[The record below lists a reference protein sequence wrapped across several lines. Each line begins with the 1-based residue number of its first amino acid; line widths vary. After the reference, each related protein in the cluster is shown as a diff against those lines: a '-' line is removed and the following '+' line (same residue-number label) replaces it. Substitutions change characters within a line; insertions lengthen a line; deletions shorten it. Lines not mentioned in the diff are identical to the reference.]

1 MKKNLLSLAL
11 LVVTTL
17 IVTAQDKTV
26 LTAADYDQATK
37 ALGFNTNSLVY
48 RNNVRPNWLP
58 DGKFW
63 YVVSVPNGD
72 EYVLVDPK
80 NGGRKFGPDKKS
92 ILGSGGGN
100 EAATATRRRR
110 GGSNEMTSP
119 DGKKAAF
126 IKDWNLWVKDLE
138 TKKETQLTTDGVKD
152 FGYATDNAG
161 WTHSDRPIMLW
172 SPDSKKIATFQQD
185 QRHIKDMYLV
195 TTNVGAPKLEAWKY
209 PLPEDKEIIKIHRV
223 IIEVDVPKV
232 IRLKIPADDRRGSL
246 SDDISSGGPYDD
258 NEWNADGSKLAF
270 VSTSRDHKVEKVRI
284 ADAATGDVREVFE
297 ERVAT
302 QYESGQGSINWHFL
316 DKTNEIIWY
325 SERDDWGHQYLY
337 DATTGKLKNQ
347 ITKGAFVVTQ
357 LLKVDEENRTLY
369 FNANGREAGRDPY
382 FSHFYSVN
390 FDGSKLTLL
399 TPEDGNHNVSLSPDG
414 KYFVDNYSKPDVP
427 PVSVLRDMNGKLI
440 SNLEKA
446 DISALTATGWKA
458 PEPITVKSA
467 DSKWDLYGLVFT
479 PKNLDQT
486 KKYPIVNYIYPG
498 PQGGGVGSRS
508 FSPARSDHQA
518 LADLGFI
525 VVIIDGSCN
534 PDRSKSFHDACY
546 GDMGSNTLE
555 DQVAGLKQLAAK
567 RSYMDLNKVGV
578 WGHSGGGFATA
589 DAMFTYPDFYKVGI
603 SESGNHD
610 NRNYEDDWGE
620 RYIGLLEK
628 GPTGKSNYEEQANQN
643 YAGNLKGKL
652 MLVHGG
658 MDDNVP
664 PYNTYLV
671 AEALQKANKDFDLVV
686 FPNARH
692 GYGADGLYMTRR
704 RWDYF
709 VKNLMEAEPP
719 KEYKISTESKT
730 ATPTVPTAV
739 PEAVLKDIGNRK
751 NSIFSRIPV
760 SVKDITISIYDNAT
774 IDGDSISV
782 FYNNK
787 LLVNNQPLTAK
798 PITVNLTLDEKAT
811 QHEIVLFAHNLG
823 SIPPNTALIVV
834 NAGDKRYEL
843 HSSASL
849 TENAVLVFE
858 YKPK

>member
-1 MKKNLLSLAL
+1 MKKNLVFLACMT
-11 LVVTTL
+11 VISFTL
-17 IVTAQDKTV
+17 AAQDKKV
-26 LTAADYDQATK
+26 LTAADYEQAAQ
-37 ALGFNTNSLVY
+37 ALNFSVNKLVY
-48 RNNVRPNWLP
+48 RSNVRPNWLP

-63 YVVSVPNGD
+63 YSVDIAGGK
-72 EYVLVDPK
+72 EYVLADPS
-80 NGGRKFGPDKKS
+80 NGGRKFGADLKS
-92 ILGSGGGN
+92 ILPNAADNAAAGG
-100 EAATATRRRR
+100 RRR
-110 GGSNEMTSP
+110 GGSNEIISP

-126 IKDWNLWVKDLE
+126 IRDWNLWVKDLE

-185 QRHIKDMYLV
+185 QRHIQDMYLV

-223 IIEVDVPKV
+223 IIEVDIPKV
-232 IRLKIPADDRRGSL
+232 IRLKIPPDDRRGTL

-258 NEWNADGSKLAF
+258 NEWNADASKLAF
-270 VSTSRDHKVEKVRI
+270 VSTSRDHKIEKMRI
-284 ADAATGDVREVFE
+284 ADAATGEVSEVFE
-297 ERVAT
+297 EKVAT
-302 QYESGQGSINWHFL
+302 QYESGQGTINWHFL

-337 DATTGKLKNQ
+337 DATTGQLKNQ
-347 ITKGAFVVTQ
+347 ITKGNFVVTQ
-357 LLKVDEENRTLY
+357 LLKVDEANRTLY
-369 FNANGREAGRDPY
+369 LYANGRESGRDPY
-382 FSHFYSVN
+382 FSHFYSIK

-399 TPEDGNHNVSLSPDG
+399 TPEDGHHNVSLSPDG
-414 KYFVDNYSKPDVP
+414 KYFVDNYSKPNQP
-427 PVSVLRDMNGKLI
+427 PVSVLRTMQGKLI
-440 SNLEKA
+440 ASLEKA

-458 PEPITVKSA
+458 PEPITVKSN
-467 DSKWDLYGLVFT
+467 DGKWDLYGLLFT
-479 PKNLDQT
+479 PKDLDKT
-486 KKYPIVNYIYPG
+486 KKYPVVNYIYPG
-498 PQGGGVGSRS
+498 PQGGGVGNRS
-508 FSPARSDHQA
+508 FSPARGDHQA

-546 GDMGSNTLE
+546 GNMGSNTLD
-555 DQVAGLKQLAAK
+555 DQVAGIKQLAAT
-567 RSYMDLNKVGV
+567 RAFIDLDKVGV

-620 RYIGLLEK
+620 RYIGLMSK
-628 GPTGKSNYEEQANQN
+628 DANGKTNYENQANQIN
-643 YAGNLKGKL
+643 AGNLKGKL

-671 AEALQKANKDFDLVV
+671 AEALQKANKDFDMLI

-692 GYGADGLYMTRR
+692 GYGADGLYMTRK

-709 VKNLMEAEPP
+709 VKNLMGAEPP
-719 KEYKISTESKT
+719 KEFKISTTGSPAAAKPAAKVTE
-730 ATPTVPTAV
+730 
-739 PEAVLKDIGNRK
+739 RK
-751 NSIFSRIPV
+751 NTIFSRIPV
-760 SVKDITISIYDNAT
+760 TVKNVTLDIFDNGT

-782 FYNNK
+782 YYNSK
-787 LLVNNQPLTAK
+787 LLLGSQRLTDK
-798 PITVNLTLDEKAT
+798 PITVNLVLDDQADR
-811 QHEIVLFAHNLG
+811 HEIVLFAHNLG
-823 SIPPNTALIVV
+823 SIPPNTATIVV
-834 NAGDKRYEL
+834 KAGDKRYEL

-849 TENAVLVFE
+849 TENAVLVLE